1 MKHRNTAIVQEPYL
15 QDCTSDGTE
24 NISCSNKYFPEKIVD
39 IVQDQYQDSDDTT
52 DEKYFDKSEFEW
64 EDSKIE

>member
-1 MKHRNTAIVQEPYL
+1 MWRALVQESYL

-39 IVQDQYQDSDDTT
+39 IVHDQYQDSDDTT
-52 DEKYFDKSEFEW
+52 DEKDFDKS
-64 EDSKIE
+64 